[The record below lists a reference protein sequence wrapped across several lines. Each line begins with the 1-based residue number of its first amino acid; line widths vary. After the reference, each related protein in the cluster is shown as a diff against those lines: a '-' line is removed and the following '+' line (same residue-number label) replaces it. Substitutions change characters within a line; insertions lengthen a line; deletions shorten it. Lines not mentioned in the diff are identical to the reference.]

1 MGNRGRQAPASRRP
15 SGTPRGESKVEG
27 IVRHGVHQIATGTWR
42 AGEKLPP
49 LRDAERRWSVN
60 QLTVM
65 KAYRRLEALGL
76 VESVPRSG
84 FFVADNSSVD
94 RLGRHRAELDR
105 VYERTRADVEKGAGL
120 SPLGVF
126 RYLEQLAEARARE
139 RPECAFVECTPFQAR
154 LHAREI
160 TERLR
165 VPCLALTT
173 EELDG
178 RGERVPRHVRTLL
191 TTSFHHHEVDVLSG
205 EDGPSVVDVPIVF
218 SPELVLRLTE
228 EAREALFLA
237 LDEDTARHVAEDFES
252 LSAAHRLEVGV
263 GSATP
268 EEIDAVVTRES
279 AGGDRRVLLLSPTLW
294 DAVSEEPRSSPWV
307 FPVDYRI
314 REDAWPAVADGIG
327 LPLGALAE
335 RSDR

>member
-1 MGNRGRQAPASRRP
+1 LGNRGQEAPAARRP
-15 SGTPRGESKVEG
+15 SAASGESKVEG

-60 QLTVM
+60 QLTVL

-84 FFVADNSSVD
+84 FYVADNSRVD

-105 VYERTRADVEKGAGL
+105 VYERTREDVEKGAGL

-165 VPCLALTT
+165 MPCLALTT
-173 EELDG
+173 GQLDG
-178 RGERVPRHVRTLL
+178 RSERVPRHVRTLL
-191 TTSFHHHEVDVLSG
+191 TTSFHHHEVVGLAG
-205 EDGPSVVDVPIVF
+205 ADGAGVVDVPIVF
-218 SPELVLRLTE
+218 SPELVRRLEE
-228 EAREALFLA
+228 EAREARVLA
-237 LDEDTARHVAEDFES
+237 LDEDTARHIAEDFES
-252 LSAAHRLEVGV
+252 ITASDDLEFTCASAD
-263 GSATP
+263 P
-268 EEIDAVVTRES
+268 EEIDEAVSRVHS
-279 AGGDRRVLLLSPTLW
+279 DGDGRVILLSPTLW
-294 DAVSEEPRSSPWV
+294 DSASEESRSSPWV

-327 LPLGALAE
+327 LPLGALPE
-335 RSDR
+335 RSER